1 MQKITQVFGVAAIGS
16 AFALLAGCSSAQ
28 PPAVSSTA
36 RPAASVPGTAAP
48 SLSVSAQPVVASR
61 AQSAVAGAAA
71 VMNILHRGGKP
82 SAETCAAQ
90 WNELPP
96 EKQASLDHD
105 GFDAGCFGASQPDV
119 VSFGPGAGPSPTGTP
134 GQP

>member
-1 MQKITQVFGVAAIGS
+1 MQKITQMVGAAVLGS

-36 RPAASVPGTAAP
+36 RAVTSAPGTAAP
-48 SLSVSAQPVVASR
+48 SLSVPAQPVVASR

-71 VMNILHRGGKP
+71 VMNILHRGGQP
-82 SAETCAAQ
+82 SAETCGAQ

-96 EKQASLDHD
+96 EKQAGLDRA
-105 GFDAGCFGASQPDV
+105 GFDAGCFGASRPDV
-119 VSFGPGAGPSPTGTP
+119 VTFGPGAGPSAPAMP
-134 GQP
+134 